1 MEMKGKTLHTKNAVR
16 APKVSMRYPIK
27 GAEKT

>member
-1 MEMKGKTLHTKNAVR
+1 MEMKGKILQTKNAVR